1 MIEEIKA
8 EVGKKKFE
16 TIALNELSSKKI
28 TNWLEQINFKKKG
41 IKISRKDF
49 VNWLIEKTPDNLGS
63 SDMNSLI
70 DKFYDEENLL
80 RQLLKEVKKAKKEGQ
95 LEPSLEFI
103 VRTKKT
109 EQKKDIAVDVEE
121 TSENISVD

>member
-1 MIEEIKA
+1 MTEENQPEII
-8 EVGKKKFE
+8 KKKFE
-16 TIALNELSSKKI
+16 TIALSELSSKKI
-28 TNWLEQINFKKKG
+28 TNWLEQISLKKKG

-49 VNWLIEKTPDNLGS
+49 VNWLIEKTPENLGS

-80 RQLLKEVKKAKKEGQ
+80 RQLLREVKKAKKEGQ

-103 VRTKKT
+103 VKTKKA
-109 EQKKDIAVDVEE
+109 EQKKDIILASEEVEE
-121 TSENISVD
+121 PAID

>member
-1 MIEEIKA
+1 MIEENQPEII
-8 EVGKKKFE
+8 KKKIE
-16 TIALNELSSKKI
+16 TIVLNEVSSKKI
-28 TNWLEQINFKKKG
+28 TNWLEQISLKKKG

-49 VNWLIEKTPDNLGS
+49 LNWLIEKTPDNLGS

-80 RQLLKEVKKAKKEGQ
+80 RQLLREVKKAKKDGQ

-109 EQKKDIAVDVEE
+109 EQKKDIAADIEE
-121 TSENISVD
+121 TMANTLAE

>member
-1 MIEEIKA
+1 MIEENQPETI
-8 EVGKKKFE
+8 KKKFE
-16 TIALNELSSKKI
+16 TIALNEFSSKKI
-28 TNWLEQINFKKKG
+28 TNWLEQISLKKKG

-80 RQLLKEVKKAKKEGQ
+80 RQLLREVKKAKKEGV

-103 VRTKKT
+103 VKTKKT
-109 EQKKDIAVDVEE
+109 EQKKDIILASEEVEE
-121 TSENISVD
+121 PVID

>member
-1 MIEEIKA
+1 MIEEIQA
-8 EVGKKKFE
+8 EVIKKKFE